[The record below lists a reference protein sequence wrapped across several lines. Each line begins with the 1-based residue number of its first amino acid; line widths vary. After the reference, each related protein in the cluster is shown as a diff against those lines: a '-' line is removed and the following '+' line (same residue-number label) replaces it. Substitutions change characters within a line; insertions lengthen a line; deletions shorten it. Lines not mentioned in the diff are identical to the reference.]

1 MDTSFGVVNPEPSLD
16 FKEKFWLSSYLSIN
30 HADLK
35 DRSNGTCCGISSSLA
50 LGRGIRAI

>member
-1 MDTSFGVVNPEPSLD
+1 VDTSFGVVNPEPSLD